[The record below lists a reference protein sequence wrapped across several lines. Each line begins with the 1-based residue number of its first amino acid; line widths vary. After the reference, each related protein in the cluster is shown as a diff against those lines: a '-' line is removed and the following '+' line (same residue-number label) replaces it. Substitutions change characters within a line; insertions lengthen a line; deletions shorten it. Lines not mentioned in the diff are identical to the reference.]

1 MAWIRQIPSKS
12 FIVTRMCLVNIRAWN
27 VHLEHFLSDK
37 VYQSYPRLLYF
48 SETNINHR
56 PLKYIDNV
64 LNDWRDIHKNT
75 QHDLVLCYKVNKVN
89 IIGVID
95 IPSAIEVLL
104 IVPEIGEDTF
114 LLVILYWAPSLVGSF
129 IDDFILLVNE
139 LPTQHRILIV
149 GNFNIDQ
156 MFFCFV
162 F

>member
-1 MAWIRQIPSKS
+1 
-12 FIVTRMCLVNIRAWN
+12 MCLVNIRAWN

-129 IDDFILLVNE
+129 IDDFIGE
-139 LPTQHRILIV
+139 
-149 GNFNIDQ
+149 
-156 MFFCFV
+156 
-162 F
+162 